1 MKFSTILLT
10 LQIATATNTAYADV
24 EDVDF
29 GRVLHRHT
37 SPIERLRHSSSKTSK
52 VVFVES
58 EIEAAAELAAKV
70 AAGVASKTAKKGY
83 KVLGKTSKSQFNSM
97 PGFFDDFSGKAS
109 KVLRTQIDLSYDYI
123 LPKSSKAAS
132 YDYQDS
138 AILSKAS
145 KAVEYFSYSGFD
157 PSFADVGSM
166 IFDVRDDETSSPSS
180 QTSSPSSLP
189 TIFMSDSQSDGS
201 VDGTEEEQPAFEE
214 SKDEIRVDD
223 SGNFGRLVFE

>member
-10 LQIATATNTAYADV
+10 LQIATATNTACADV

-70 AAGVASKTAKKGY
+70 AAGVASKTAK
-83 KVLGKTSKSQFNSM
+83 
-97 PGFFDDFSGKAS
+97 SGKAS

-157 PSFADVGSM
+157 PSFVDVGSM

-189 TIFMSDSQSDGS
+189 TIFMSYDQSDGS
-201 VDGTEEEQPAFEE
+201 VDGTEEEEPAFEE

>member
-70 AAGVASKTAKKGY
+70 AAGVASKTAKK
-83 KVLGKTSKSQFNSM
+83 VLGKTSKSQFN
-97 PGFFDDFSGKAS
+97 FDDFSGKAS

-166 IFDVRDDETSSPSS
+166 IFDVGDDETSSPSS

-189 TIFMSDSQSDGS
+189 TIFMSDQSDGS
-201 VDGTEEEQPAFEE
+201 VDGTEEEEPAFEE

>member
-1 MKFSTILLT
+1 MRNCTQSENIKNEAKSIR
-10 LQIATATNTAYADV
+10 QQS
-24 EDVDF
+24 
-29 GRVLHRHT
+29 VL
-37 SPIERLRHSSSKTSK
+37 
-52 VVFVES
+52 
-58 EIEAAAELAAKV
+58 
-70 AAGVASKTAKKGY
+70 
-83 KVLGKTSKSQFNSM
+83 

-109 KVLRTQIDLSYDYI
+109 KVLRTQIDFSYDYI

-180 QTSSPSSLP
+180 LSDDETSSPSSQP
-189 TIFMSDSQSDGS
+189 TIFMTQSDGS

-223 SGNFGRLVFE
+223 